1 MREWPPPSCKQ
12 GPRTPLIGLQLPELP
27 MYFRP
32 FIWRPLAPFIT
43 ISSGPILQP
52 RWFWY
57 MLGPRRWRYPPR
69 SEPNQGAKNGCKV
82 LGPLCAEMYTW
93 NISRFVLFKILGAL
107 GTYIFAISWSFHQE
121 TGKAGIPSH
130 LMEHL
135 VVLSASPLYP
145 WSLQPVSPFFSSKG
159 RASTLDFVA
168 SLKCEKLFSPEDPEE
183 YIPKIFQFAT
193 EKWWLKGPHFLFG
206 ANNLFFAEADFLFNF
221 RCLVFFFATDVCLGV
236 KKNPRILCFFFDR
249 KALTFCI
256 FWVHP
261 PTRVGAMEAAMMACW
276 VVKLGSFHHL
286 PASAAAALDGRLDI
300 DRISQNGGKSK
311 RWIFVQEFLGKPKKE
326 PSFVVS
332 DGTIQ
337 DIAGGW
343 KAGKKNRQ
351 IEVEV
356 VFKKGQP
363 SLISFGNDA
372 IVNPM
377 RSSLRNASDEEFWTL
392 RHRGKSG

>member
-1 MREWPPPSCKQ
+1 
-12 GPRTPLIGLQLPELP
+12 

-183 YIPKIFQFAT
+183 YIPKI
-193 EKWWLKGPHFLFG
+193 
-206 ANNLFFAEADFLFNF
+206 
-221 RCLVFFFATDVCLGV
+221 
-236 KKNPRILCFFFDR
+236 
-249 KALTFCI
+249 
-256 FWVHP
+256 
-261 PTRVGAMEAAMMACW
+261 
-276 VVKLGSFHHL
+276 
-286 PASAAAALDGRLDI
+286 
-300 DRISQNGGKSK
+300 
-311 RWIFVQEFLGKPKKE
+311 
-326 PSFVVS
+326 
-332 DGTIQ
+332 
-337 DIAGGW
+337 
-343 KAGKKNRQ
+343 
-351 IEVEV
+351 
-356 VFKKGQP
+356 
-363 SLISFGNDA
+363 
-372 IVNPM
+372 
-377 RSSLRNASDEEFWTL
+377 
-392 RHRGKSG
+392 